1 MRLSKE
7 ILATL
12 GVVCLTSGIAFA
24 SAPTGDVQ
32 AYAHPTL
39 FSAQGHS
46 LLTGDTDSVTTGAKV
61 FKPCTAKTVT
71 GKENVIIGRE
81 AKKALSDMKSS
92 MDAKTAAAFGSC

>member
-12 GVVCLTSGIAFA
+12 SVVCLTSGIAFA

-46 LLTGDTDSVTTGAKV
+46 LLTGNTDSVTTGAKV
-61 FKPCTAKTVT
+61 FKPACAKQFQV
-71 GKENVIIGRE
+71 
-81 AKKALSDMKSS
+81 KKTLLSEEQLNKLSQI
-92 MDAKTAAAFGSC
+92 